1 MKQPWQFH
9 ASDIPNNRNTYLYMY
24 MSLLL
29 LLLQQQQLLLNAL
42 LLKINHE
49 LKILNA
55 CSKNS
60 ASTQMTSPEWICLHH
75 RWEYVRRLDTM
86 QRCHGSYW
94 MYIYIYIYIYI
105 GNKIIALPL
114 WCPTLKTNNQYR
126 RLLALELLAHMLR
139 PLEQSGKAQTQHLDC
154 MNQLTSVCM
163 YIYIYTYIY
172 VYENKYKYIYTYISL
187 SLYIYIYI

>member
-1 MKQPWQFH
+1 LRICSEAGYNATLPR
-9 ASDIPNNRNTYLYMY
+9 I
-24 MSLLL
+24 
-29 LLLQQQQLLLNAL
+29 LLN
-42 LLKINHE
+42 
-49 LKILNA
+49 
-55 CSKNS
+55 
-60 ASTQMTSPEWICLHH
+60 
-75 RWEYVRRLDTM
+75 V
-86 QRCHGSYW
+86 
-94 MYIYIYIYIYI
+94 YIYIYIYIYILIYI

-187 SLYIYIYI
+187 SLYIYIYIYIACDYYYDRKVNCTWLAFYHTIWQVLVGLPSARYPFQCFCPGPLFGPQ